1 MAQRPGLP
9 SLVLIPPAARTAPTK
24 EDNKLQARLEL
35 KRFPSILLL
44 IVFAFA
50 AALVLGGALGYT
62 LKPTSVTSGPAHV
75 IVMPDTQSVYS
86 SSNDTCVFV
95 GKHKAC

>member
-1 MAQRPGLP
+1 
-9 SLVLIPPAARTAPTK
+9 
-24 EDNKLQARLEL
+24 LQARLEL
-35 KRFPSILLL
+35 KRFPLTSLL

-62 LKPTSVTSGPAHV
+62 LKPTSAPSGPAHV
-75 IVMPDTQSVYS
+75 IVMPDTQAVYS

-95 GKHKAC
+95 GKHKEC

>member
-1 MAQRPGLP
+1 
-9 SLVLIPPAARTAPTK
+9 LVLIPPDARTAPIK

-62 LKPTSVTSGPAHV
+62 MKPTSVTSGPARV

-86 SSNDTCVFV
+86 SATETCVFV
-95 GKHKAC
+95 GKHKEC

>member
-1 MAQRPGLP
+1 M
-9 SLVLIPPAARTAPTK
+9 
-24 EDNKLQARLEL
+24 QARLEL
-35 KRFPSILLL
+35 KRFPSTLLL
-44 IVFAFA
+44 IAFAFA
-50 AALVLGGALGYT
+50 AALVLGGALGYA

-95 GKHKAC
+95 GKHKEC